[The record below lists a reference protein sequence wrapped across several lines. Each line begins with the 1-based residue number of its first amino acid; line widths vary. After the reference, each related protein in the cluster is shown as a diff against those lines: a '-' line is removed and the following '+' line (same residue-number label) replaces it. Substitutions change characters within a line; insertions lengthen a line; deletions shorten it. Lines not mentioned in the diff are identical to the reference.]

1 MSQSAEV
8 VQRSDPGE
16 RPPLRD
22 LVKDLWENTQKLF
35 RQEVELATTELDEKM
50 SRFKR
55 ELLAVAIAVVTA
67 YAGVIALLAAIIL
80 ILAEFMAAWLSALIV
95 AGATTLTGVAL
106 LIKAKRELRP
116 RELAPERTLRSVK
129 TDMQM
134 LKEATQ

>member
-1 MSQSAEV
+1 
-8 VQRSDPGE
+8 
-16 RPPLRD
+16 
-22 LVKDLWENTQKLF
+22 
-35 RQEVELATTELDEKM
+35 M